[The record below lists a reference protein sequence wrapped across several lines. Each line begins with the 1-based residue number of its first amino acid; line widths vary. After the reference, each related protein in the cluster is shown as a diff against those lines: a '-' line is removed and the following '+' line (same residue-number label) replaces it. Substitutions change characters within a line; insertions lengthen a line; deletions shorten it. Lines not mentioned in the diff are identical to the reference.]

1 MLVLPF
7 LSFGLLSMLSSP
19 ADGPTLAS
27 IRRIDANTSVEIQS
41 ALALSAGP
49 PIAAGASVYVL
60 GPKGYSRVTNGTNGF
75 SCLVTRGR
83 LDELAP
89 QCFDA
94 EGSATTLRFFL
105 YLEEQRALGVD
116 SQEIQKAVEEG
127 YKTGKFKAPTKSGIV
142 YMLSPYN
149 YLADVV
155 TGQIEHFPGHL
166 MFYAP
171 YATSRDVGTGPGA
184 PYIGEPGTARAL
196 MIVVPRSSSQG
207 DTHAP

>member
-1 MLVLPF
+1 MLLF
-7 LSFGLLSMLSSP
+7 LLVSLGLLSVRSSP
-19 ADGPTLAS
+19 VEESALTS
-27 IRRIDANTSVEIQS
+27 VRRIDANTPVEIQS

-60 GPKGYSRVTNGTNGF
+60 GPKGYSKVKDGTNGF
-75 SCLVTRGR
+75 SCLVTRDR
-83 LDELAP
+83 VDEVAP

-94 EGSATTLRFFL
+94 EGSATTLRYYL

-116 SQEIQKAVEEG
+116 SKEIQKAVEEG
-127 YKTGKFKAPTKSGIV
+127 YKAGRFKAPNKPGIV

-155 TGQIEHFPGHL
+155 TGHIEHFPGHL

-171 YATSRDVGTGPGA
+171 YATSGDVGTGPDA

-196 MIVVPRSSSQG
+196 MIVVPRSSSRS